1 LSKLYRLI
9 FLSIA
14 IVVLSVI
21 LFLWG
26 GHIFIGDSFLPF
38 RLFAYFMPWA
48 LLFILPVCIYTVFSK
63 QRLLFLLSLFP
74 VLYIFYVYRPLFLP
88 QFAFVPKMSAIFHVL
103 SYNVMTRNE
112 DKARVVD
119 TIIQQNADIVLLQ
132 EINKTVAHYV
142 REQLVDKP
150 DSSLRFFSYKANKAL
165 AIASRYPLVPAKLEN
180 APLSAQ
186 IIKTVTPNG
195 IVNLINVNTPR
206 GLSRYQEHWNAI
218 VAYVEAVNS
227 LEGPLILSGDFNTT
241 SQSRSYALIDKRL
254 NNAHWEAGWSFGFNF
269 PSPARKLGA
278 IMPFVRIDHIFY
290 SKPFVAVDAGTL
302 PITGGSDHYP
312 IFAVLAL
319 EGSAKTWE

>member
-1 LSKLYRLI
+1 MSKLYRLI
-9 FLSIA
+9 FLSFA
-14 IVVLSVI
+14 IVVLSVT

-38 RLFAYFMPWA
+38 RLFAYFLPWA
-48 LLFILPVCIYTVFSK
+48 LLFLLPVCIYTFFSK
-63 QRLLFLLSLFP
+63 QWILFVLSLFP

-88 QFAFVPKMSAIFHVL
+88 QSAFVPKRSALFHVL
-103 SYNVMTRNE
+103 SYNVMTWNE
-112 DKARVVD
+112 DKVGVVD
-119 TIIQQNADIVLLQ
+119 TIFQQNADIVLLQ
-132 EINKTVAHYV
+132 EINQRVAHYV

-165 AIASRYPLVPAKLEN
+165 AIASRYPLVPAKLEK
-180 APLSAQ
+180 APVSAQ

-206 GLSRYQEHWNAI
+206 GVSRYEAHWNAI

-241 SQSRSYALIDKRL
+241 SQSRSYALVRL
-254 NNAHWEAGWSFGFNF
+254 KNAHWEAGWSFGFNF

-290 SKPFVAVDAGTL
+290 SKHFVAVEAGTL
-302 PITGGSDHYP
+302 PVTGGSDHYP
-312 IFAVLAL
+312 IFAVLARPR
-319 EGSAKTWE
+319 